1 MDESTVP
8 GIRELARII
17 CLQELAVTGT
27 NLYTG
32 PYQSFMTA
40 SCTLVKGLGTHLPS
54 PWRCCRGPTTSS
66 PSGKTGGRRRARR
79 PTVIPSP
86 SSRPTRKDLL
96 ATPVVSTGAKRS
108 GETSSPQRVSPDN
121 PLPHRHP
128 ERSREPALSV
138 VEWGPPRR
146 SESHQPAPLRDT
158 CQPFRNSTYAIERI
172 CPAAASVT
180 ASRLPAA

>member
-1 MDESTVP
+1 MDESTAP
-8 GIRELARII
+8 GNRELARII

-40 SCTLVKGLGTHLPS
+40 ACTLVKGLGTHLPS

-66 PSGKTGGRRRARR
+66 PLGKTSGRRRARR

-128 ERSREPALSV
+128 ERSRGTSSPQ
-138 VEWGPPRR
+138 R
-146 SESHQPAPLRDT
+146 
-158 CQPFRNSTYAIERI
+158 
-172 CPAAASVT
+172 
-180 ASRLPAA
+180 